1 MRGPWACPWRV
12 SWSCSGLP
20 AHSAAERGQQSH
32 CLAHHNLARPENG
45 TVSLSFPLPRIERGE
60 GGEREERE
68 KGGGRREGEREE
80 REEKER
86 GEREKGEDRI
96 RRKYHKKKISRH
108 TF

>member
-1 MRGPWACPWRV
+1 MGMSLACLLELLWT
-12 SWSCSGLP
+12 SCTFCSR
-20 AHSAAERGQQSH
+20 ERTESH

-60 GGEREERE
+60 GGEREEREERE

>member
-1 MRGPWACPWRV
+1 M
-12 SWSCSGLP
+12 
-20 AHSAAERGQQSH
+20 
-32 CLAHHNLARPENG
+32 
-45 TVSLSFPLPRIERGE
+45 SLSFPLPRIERGE

-86 GEREKGEDRI
+86 GESEKGEDRI